1 MTVWDGGA
9 RAWPLTHVINSLSL
23 PLPRS
28 KRGASAGTR
37 QLLRLCRPWRRAR
50 KVTEVAPR
58 HCLLVYAEGA
68 DPGFRSLLP
77 LSPSVSSKTQL
88 HGPGLFPSVTFPC
101 AVCFHPSLPAVI
113 PRHGL
118 QSLGKVATARRMPPP
133 ANLPSLKSENKG
145 NDPNIVIVP
154 KDGTGWANKQD
165 QQDPKRCERGQGAQV
180 GGAGRGSSCRL
191 APFRSAE
198 GAVGLPAAELEDRE
212 MPKEAALTPTHAAQL
227 FLARAFIL
235 PGSWS

>member
-1 MTVWDGGA
+1 M
-9 RAWPLTHVINSLSL
+9 
-23 PLPRS
+23 
-28 KRGASAGTR
+28 
-37 QLLRLCRPWRRAR
+37 
-50 KVTEVAPR
+50 TEVI
-58 HCLLVYAEGA
+58 A
-68 DPGFRSLLP
+68 DTARWCPQGGP
-77 LSPSVSSKTQL
+77 P
-88 HGPGLFPSVTFPC
+88 GPGLSLRDVPVRLCS
-101 AVCFHPSLPAVI
+101 HPSLPAVI

-165 QQDPKRCERGQGAQV
+165 QQDPKRCEQRRG
-180 GGAGRGSSCRL
+180 GGAVPGPSCRV

-212 MPKEAALTPTHAAQL
+212 PPREAALTPTHAAQL
-227 FLARAFIL
+227 FLTPAFIF